1 MILSWFGRRNLLR
14 RWRTCDGLEDV
25 RAEAGSWPANTR
37 RPYVADRLTQQPD
50 AVLSWWSVIA
60 VNSSRILPLSLLDAC
75 WYRSRIVATS
85 SCFAD
90 LLMPPPTWLPPE
102 FSVTFLS
109 EATQ

>member
-50 AVLSWWSVIA
+50 AVLSMVVGYRSEFVENPPF
-60 VNSSRILPLSLLDAC
+60 VPLGC
-75 WYRSRIVATS
+75 RWYRSRIVATS

-90 LLMPPPTWLPPE
+90 LLMPQPTWLPPE
-102 FSVTFLS
+102 FSVTF
-109 EATQ
+109 